1 MTGSKKILHALV
13 RHRAVVLGAILI
25 SLVWMAVFFFL
36 KNEHDSAERAAIQN
50 STNLAGAFEEHLS
63 RSLIEIDRSL
73 KIMRALYVRDPGK
86 FDLVDWLKGSRI
98 LTDDVLQI
106 AIVGRD
112 GTVKLSTSSKDNLE
126 LPDYRV
132 SDYYMAHVD
141 AVTDHLVIGKPTI
154 DGATEQW
161 VLQLSRRIEASNGS
175 FDGVIVATV
184 DPIYLTRI
192 YNSVSIGENGYIRVI
207 GRDGAVRATS
217 GQSFSLLGKDFSGA
231 DLLKKVSVQS
241 DGWFYTNSVL
251 SDHLRRLIAYRS
263 VKDYPLIITVGLA
276 TDEIFARL
284 DAQQRTGFLAAAI
297 LSLLIL
303 IVTAFSVRGHVL
315 RDAEKSVW
323 SGPGKID
330 RSVVEND
337 ACHSHAGQRRQRCR
351 IRRTIQKAEAG
362 NRAIPHSILSPARAR
377 NKNSTKIKLSAWI
390 RTASVPPVGR
400 PSFRRS
406 FQTPSRPSGR
416 YRRDS

>member
-1 MTGSKKILHALV
+1 MTGSKKFLHALV
-13 RHRAVVLGAILI
+13 RHRAVLLGAVLI

-63 RSLIEIDRSL
+63 RSLNEIDRSL
-73 KIMRALYVRDPGK
+73 KIIRALYVRDPGK
-86 FDLVDWLKGSRI
+86 FALVDWLKANRI

-112 GTVKLSTSSKDNLE
+112 GSVKLSTSSSDSLV

-141 AVTDHLVIGKPTI
+141 GANDHLVIGKPTI

-161 VLQLSRRIEASNGS
+161 VLQLSRRIENSNGS

-184 DPIYLTRI
+184 DPIYLTQI
-192 YNSVSIGENGYIRVI
+192 YNSVSIGQNGYIRVI

-217 GQSFSLLGKDFSGA
+217 GQTFSLLGKDFSGA
-231 DLLKKVSVQS
+231 DLLKRVSMVS

-276 TDEIFARL
+276 TDEIFSRTRCTAANGLSCCSGLVAAYPDRYRLQCQRSGIARRRKK
-284 DAQQRTGFLAAAI
+284 APGTRQHAI
-297 LSLLIL
+297 E
-303 IVTAFSVRGHVL
+303 R
-315 RDAEKSVW
+315 
-323 SGPGKID
+323 
-330 RSVVEND
+330 
-337 ACHSHAGQRRQRCR
+337 HAGEH
-351 IRRTIQKAEAG
+351 A
-362 NRAIPHSILSPARAR
+362 ARG
-377 NKNSTKIKLSAWI
+377 LHVW
-390 RTASVPPVGR
+390 G
-400 PSFRRS
+400 
-406 FQTPSRPSGR
+406 
-416 YRRDS
+416 